1 MPAVN
6 DAGIYRIIDANGNR
20 ALEGLR
26 VCEDVARFAWDDK
39 PMARRWKNLRHDCSE
54 ALRHLPRRK
63 IIAARSVRKDVGA
76 SSTKPEFRREDVEGV
91 FYANLQ
97 RVKESLRVL
106 EECLK
111 LVAKPAAQKM
121 KDMRYKVYALEQRH
135 LLKV

>member
-1 MPAVN
+1 MPALN

-26 VCEDVARFAWDDK
+26 VCEDVTRFAWDDK
-39 PMARRWKNLRHDCSE
+39 LMARRWKNMRHDCSE
-54 ALRHLPRRK
+54 ALRHLPRQK
-63 IIAARSVRKDVGA
+63 IIAARNTRKDVGTL
-76 SSTKPEFRREDVEGV
+76 STKSEFRRRDVEGI

-121 KDMRYKVYALEQRH
+121 KDMRYQVYALEQKH
-135 LLKV
+135 MLKV